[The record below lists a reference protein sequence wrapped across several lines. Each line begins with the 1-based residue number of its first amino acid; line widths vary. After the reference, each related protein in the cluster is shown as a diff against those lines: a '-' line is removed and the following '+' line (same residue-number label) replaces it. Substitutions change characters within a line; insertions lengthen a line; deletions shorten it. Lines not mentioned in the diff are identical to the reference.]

1 MKGLTQVS
9 TMQDEKTYRDLIPAI
24 VEREGAVMPEG
35 FDSWGIKSVHPDL
48 KTYAGFQWPMPGQ
61 IEKCD
66 ESRIDRYNKDNC
78 PKRKGDGLCVGTTWE
93 GMSSG
98 GIPAITLLLVA
109 YRKEGVLGERPGK
122 LRTSEVAVV
131 AIVDGARLLREVG
144 AGANL
149 RGADLR
155 GADLRGANLYGAD
168 LRGADLRGADLRGAL
183 NRELAYG
190 LAVVA

>member
-1 MKGLTQVS
+1 
-9 TMQDEKTYRDLIPAI
+9 MQDEKTYRDLIPVI

-35 FDSWGIKSVHPDL
+35 FDSWGIKSVQPDL

-66 ESRIDRYNKDNC
+66 ESRIDRYNKDNR
-78 PKRKGDGLCVGTTWE
+78 PKRKGDGLCVGATWG

-109 YRKEGVLGERPGK
+109 YCEADVLGERPGK
-122 LRTSEVAVV
+122 LRTSKVAVV
-131 AIVDGARLLREVG
+131 AIVDGARLLREMG
-144 AGANL
+144 ADANLRGANL
-149 RGADLR
+149 RGAYLN
-155 GADLRGANLYGAD
+155 GANLHGVNLYGAN
-168 LRGADLRGADLRGAL
+168 LRGAL
-183 NRELAYG
+183 NREHAYG